1 MRKHCFFTIFL
12 TLSFLIS
19 LRAQITVTNT
29 TFPVLGDTL
38 HFAFDTNPNIAA
50 FTPPGGDQ
58 NWDFSSLSA
67 DFTQQQIFKSPATG
81 TAQAAFPEATLLYL
95 TGGTI
100 ENYLQVTNQTVRLL
114 GYYGA
119 DPIGIGFNVAASYN
133 PPIVEFRA
141 PINFFDINQ
150 ISSGLLLPASVSDL
164 PGAIVNQLPIRPDSV
179 RIRIAIN
186 RLDVV
191 DAWGDVT
198 IPGGTY
204 AVLREKRTQYREAR
218 LDAKVPPLGWL
229 DITDVA
235 IQSLGLT
242 TLGVD
247 TTVTYN
253 FYNNVSK
260 EPIAIVTL
268 ANDQA
273 TPVLV
278 QYKSNALTT
287 DVTQLESEM
296 PQVSAFPN
304 PASGKVQLRFSNMK
318 SGRYVLRMYNVFGM
332 EVLSETYQI
341 SGMQFEMELDVSKLG
356 AGTYWYSLLDDR
368 GIVLVS
374 KQLIVGK

>member
-1 MRKHCFFTIFL
+1 MRKTYIFL
-12 TLSFLIS
+12 TLAMLGICTSIH
-19 LRAQITVTNT
+19 AQITVTNT
-29 TFPVLGDTL
+29 TFPAVGDTL
-38 HFAFDTNPNIAA
+38 HFAFDTSPNILA
-50 FTPPGGDQ
+50 FTPPGGNQ
-58 NWDFSSLSA
+58 SWDFSSLSA
-67 DFTQQQIFKSPATG
+67 DFAQQLIFKSPATG
-81 TAQAAFPEATLLYL
+81 TASAAFPGATLLYVNNNL
-95 TGGTI
+95 
-100 ENYLQVTNQTVRLL
+100 ENYLSVTNQAVAFL

-133 PPIVEFRA
+133 PPIVEKRA
-141 PINFFDINQ
+141 PINFFDIHQ

-164 PGAIVNQLPIRPDSV
+164 PVAIVNQLPVRPDSV
-179 RIRIAIN
+179 RIRLAIN
-186 RLDVV
+186 RLDAV

-204 AVLREKRTQYREAR
+204 PVLREKRTQYRETR

-235 IQSLGLT
+235 IQSLALT

-253 FYNNVSK
+253 FYNNTSK

-318 SGRYVLRMYNVFGM
+318 SGQYMLKMYNILGM
-332 EVLSETYQI
+332 EVLSETYQM
-341 SGMQFEMELDVSKLG
+341 SGKQFETEVDVSRLG

-368 GIVLVS
+368 GFVLVT
-374 KQLIVGK
+374 KQLVVGK

>member
-1 MRKHCFFTIFL
+1 MRKHCLITIFT
-12 TLSFLIS
+12 TLGFLIS
-19 LRAQITVTNT
+19 LRAQITVTST
-29 TFPVLGDTL
+29 TFPALGDTL
-38 HFAFDTNPNIAA
+38 HFAFDTSPTVNV
-50 FTPPGGDQ
+50 FTPPGGNQ
-58 NWDFSSLSA
+58 TWDFSSLRA
-67 DFTQQQIFKSPATG
+67 DFAQQLIFQDPAAG
-81 TAQAAFPEATLLYL
+81 TAQANFPSATLLYL
-95 TGGTI
+95 NGTI
-100 ENYLQVTNQTVRLL
+100 ENYLSVTNQAVTLL

-119 DPIGIGFNVAASYN
+119 DPIGIGFNVAALYN

-164 PGAIVNQLPIRPDSV
+164 PGAIVNQLPVRPDSV

-204 AVLREKRTQYREAR
+204 PVLREKRTQYRETR

-287 DVTQLESEM
+287 DVRQLEQENLEF
-296 PQVSAFPN
+296 SAFPN
-304 PASGKVQLRFSNMK
+304 PAFGNMNLLFNNINP
-318 SGRYVLRMYNVFGM
+318 GRYALKIYNSLGA
-332 EVLSETYQI
+332 EVWRKSYQI
-341 SGMQFEMELDVSKLG
+341 TGNQFNIEVDISQLET
-356 AGTYWYSLLDDR
+356 GTYFCRWLDNR
-368 GIVLVS
+368 GVTLAAKQVIVI
-374 KQLIVGK
+374 K

>member
-1 MRKHCFFTIFL
+1 MHKHCLFTIFI
-12 TLSFLIS
+12 TLGFLIS
-19 LRAQITVTNT
+19 LRAQITVTT
-29 TFPVLGDTL
+29 AIFPDLGDTL
-38 HFAFDTNPNIAA
+38 HFAFDTSPNILA
-50 FTPPGGDQ
+50 FTPPGGNQ
-58 NWDFSSLSA
+58 NWDFSSLTA
-67 DFTQQQIFKSPATG
+67 DFAQQLIFQDPQTG
-81 TAQAAFPEATLLYL
+81 TAQANFPSATLLYL
-95 TGGTI
+95 NSGV
-100 ENYLQVTNQTVRLL
+100 ENYLQVSNQAVQFL

-133 PPIVEFRA
+133 PPITELRA

-164 PGAIVNQLPIRPDSV
+164 PGAIVNQLPVRPDSV

-204 AVLREKRTQYREAR
+204 PVLREKRTQYRETR

-287 DVTQLESEM
+287 DVRQLEQENLEF
-296 PQVSAFPN
+296 SAFPN
-304 PASGKVQLRFSNMK
+304 PAFGNMNLLFNNINP
-318 SGRYVLRMYNVFGM
+318 GRYDLKIYNSLGA
-332 EVLSETYQI
+332 EVWSKSYQI
-341 SGMQFEMELDVSKLG
+341 AGNQFNIEVDISHLETGPYFCRWLDN
-356 AGTYWYSLLDDR
+356 R
-368 GIVLVS
+368 GVTLVAKQVIVI
-374 KQLIVGK
+374 K

>member
-1 MRKHCFFTIFL
+1 MRKTYIFL
-12 TLSFLIS
+12 TLAMLGICTSIH
-19 LRAQITVTNT
+19 AQITVTNT
-29 TFPVLGDTL
+29 TFPAVGDTL
-38 HFAFDTNPNIAA
+38 HFAFDRSPNVNA

-58 NWDFSSLSA
+58 NWDFSSLNA
-67 DFTQQQIFKSPATG
+67 DITQQQIFTSPATG
-81 TAQAAFPEATLLYL
+81 TGSASFPDANLLYL
-95 TGGTI
+95 NGTI
-100 ENYLQVTNQTVRLL
+100 ENYLQVTNQEVRTL

-119 DPIGIGFNVAASYN
+119 DPVGIGFNAAFRYG
-133 PPIVEFRA
+133 PPIVERRS
-141 PINFFDINQ
+141 PINFFDINSV
-150 ISSGLLLPASVSDL
+150 SSGLLLPVSAADI
-164 PGAIVNQLPIRPDSV
+164 PGTIVNQLPVRPDSL

-191 DAWGDVT
+191 DAWGNVT

-204 AVLREKRTQYREAR
+204 PVLREKRTQYREAR

-304 PASGKVQLRFSNMK
+304 PASGKVNLRLNNIK
-318 SGRYVLRMYNVFGM
+318 PGEYQVNVHNVLGM
-332 EVLSETYQI
+332 EVLRKNCQI
-341 SGMQFEMELDVSKLG
+341 PSAQFEMELDVSKLG

-374 KQLIVGK
+374 RQLVVE